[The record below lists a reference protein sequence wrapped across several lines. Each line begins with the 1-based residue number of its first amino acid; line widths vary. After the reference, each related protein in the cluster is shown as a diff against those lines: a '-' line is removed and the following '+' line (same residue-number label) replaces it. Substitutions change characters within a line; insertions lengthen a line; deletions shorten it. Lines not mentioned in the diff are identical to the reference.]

1 MLPAGSHAGRR
12 NLASIRVS
20 TAHTCRT
27 CHLRPLCM
35 CLVFT
40 GLGCCWLATGRVS
53 AQLPPH
59 CCCCWAQ
66 SAHHT
71 NTHQTFREYTQTKL
85 DICTLNFTYR
95 FALTYS
101 HISNVMRGPCL
112 RCSKVSVLASCA
124 SAHSGCAGRR
134 LRLRAEICQCPRRQN
149 WIVSSQHRGATC
161 LSTSRAGGHVMLI
174 IITMGLHF
182 ACCH

>member
-27 CHLRPLCM
+27 CHLCPLCM
-35 CLVFT
+35 CPVFT

-59 CCCCWAQ
+59 CCCWAQ
-66 SAHHT
+66 RSPDT
-71 NTHQTFREYTQTKL
+71 TDTHQTFREKTQTKL
-85 DICTLNFTYR
+85 DICTWNFT

-101 HISNVMRGPCL
+101 HISIAMRGPCL
-112 RCSKVSVLASCA
+112 RCSKVSVLGSCA
-124 SAHSGCAGRR
+124 CADLGCAGRR

-161 LSTSRAGGHVMLI
+161 LATSRARVTL
-174 IITMGLHF
+174 
-182 ACCH
+182 CSS